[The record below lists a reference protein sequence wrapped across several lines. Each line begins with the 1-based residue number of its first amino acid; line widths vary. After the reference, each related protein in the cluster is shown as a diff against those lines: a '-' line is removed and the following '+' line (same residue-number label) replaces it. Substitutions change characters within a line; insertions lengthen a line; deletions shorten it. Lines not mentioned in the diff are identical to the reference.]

1 MRQAF
6 EKAAGVVSP
15 QSKTTVRSYAAL
27 QKKLKPGDILVASM
41 APRIHTSIRSSPVG
55 YATESLF
62 RGLSKKLQGGDFT
75 HTAVYTGKGKVTEI
89 RLGEE
94 ASEKPLRKALR
105 HLDVKVVRPSVAPQ
119 KTRQAVKKLKRM
131 VEEGATYNP
140 KMLVEAA
147 AANFVKMKGKSLKE
161 RLDANKVICS
171 NLVSRA
177 YSGVRFSK
185 DKDPEL
191 IMPSDFLKSHKTRP
205 ILTFRNPGRR
215 DRPS

>member
-1 MRQAF
+1 
-6 EKAAGVVSP
+6 
-15 QSKTTVRSYAAL
+15 
-27 QKKLKPGDILVASM
+27 
-41 APRIHTSIRSSPVG
+41 VG